1 MHYDFIEIG
10 TSDFDTAIQSSN
22 EDAVGIC
29 VEPVQAYLDKLP
41 SRLNVKKICAA
52 ISQNNTRG
60 KTYVF
65 FVPPEKI
72 QELGLPEWL
81 KGCNSVG
88 NHHFQHIALGV
99 RHLTCQE
106 EIREMPLSDLFLEN
120 NVTSVNLLKI
130 DTEGNDCRILT
141 WFFVDIVVNPA
152 IAPKQIIFE
161 SNALTNKDELD
172 VVLNLYTAFGYTV
185 KSING
190 DNVELHL
197 NP

>member
-1 MHYDFIEIG
+1 MHCDFIEIG

-29 VEPVQAYLDKLP
+29 VEPVQAYLDRLP
-41 SRLNVKKICAA
+41 SRPNVKKICAA

-88 NHHFQHIALGV
+88 GYHPQHIALGV
-99 RHLTCQE
+99 QHLTCQE
-106 EIREMPLSDLFLEN
+106 EVREMPLSGLFSEN
-120 NVTSVNLLKI
+120 SVTSVDLLKI
-130 DTEGNDCRILT
+130 DTEGGDCRILT

-152 IAPKQIIFE
+152 IAPKRIIFE
-161 SNALTNKDELD
+161 SNALTKKDELD
-172 VVLNLYTAFGYTV
+172 VVLKLYTAFGYTA
-185 KSING
+185 KARDG
-190 DNVELHL
+190 DNIELQL
-197 NP
+197 KP